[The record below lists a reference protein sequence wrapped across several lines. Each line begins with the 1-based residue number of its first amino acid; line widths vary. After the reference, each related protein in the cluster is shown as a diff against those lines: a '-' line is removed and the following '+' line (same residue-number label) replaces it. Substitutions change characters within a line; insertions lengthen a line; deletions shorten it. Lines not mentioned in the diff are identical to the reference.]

1 MANTKGVRTTV
12 EAEMFAKKLLPS
24 INKQRKKINKAPLS
38 QSQLIA
44 DAILNYTIQMGVEK

>member
-12 EAEMFAKKLLPS
+12 EAELFAKNLLPR
-24 INKQRKKINKAPLS
+24 INKQRKKLNKAPLS

-44 DAILNYTIQMGVEK
+44 DAILHYSVEMGVEK